1 MKNYLIIS
9 ILSIFLMNLICIPSS
24 LVDTFYE
31 IKNNRNETIAV
42 QIDRKA
48 YGKTQGTLGVGAS
61 YTDKVTYHKEFKSI
75 SSIINSVVIKDSGG
89 T

>member
-1 MKNYLIIS
+1 
-9 ILSIFLMNLICIPSS
+9 MNLICIPSS

-48 YGKTQGTLGVGAS
+48 YGKTQGTLEVGGSHQYNIRGFSNQGSPTA
-61 YTDKVTYHKEFKSI
+61 EFWENGKQI
-75 SSIINSVVIKDSGG
+75 LKIRLGQ
-89 T
+89 